1 MVCTR
6 LHHARDASM
15 LLCQILSLVSS
26 AESRDWAHPAS
37 LNRTLGLPEPIQME
51 RKSMR
56 TLIEVDPAD
65 GPAELQSKYHAGSC
79 AKPGGQIRVHSQ
91 GKGFRGFGIC

>member
-1 MVCTR
+1 
-6 LHHARDASM
+6 
-15 LLCQILSLVSS
+15 
-26 AESRDWAHPAS
+26 
-37 LNRTLGLPEPIQME
+37 
-51 RKSMR
+51 MR

-91 GKGFRGFGIC
+91 GKGFRGFGICFRFLEYSTTMRVVWLKGDDRRR